1 MHPILA
7 KRERLLLYLA
17 LWIVFGLLLATVITV
32 GTRTPFLWA
41 AIFTLPLAMLLG
53 LLSLPYWYLVRVLP
67 ADATPL
73 PRLAGTWLGVGFV
86 SLAVWIGVAIL
97 WRTLLIRV
105 VTGQWLEWDPTPMTT
120 LLLFNGAIGLFV
132 ALLGHYML
140 AAFDRSV
147 LAERRALELRVLARE
162 AELRSLR
169 GQLDPHFLF
178 NSLNSVAALIGTD
191 AQAARRMCY
200 LMAGFFRKSLGL
212 GGQDSIALAEELS
225 LAETFLAIEEV
236 RFGARLRKRFDV
248 DRDALTLAV
257 PPLVLQPLVEN
268 AVHHGVAHL
277 LDGGEV
283 MVRARQRDG
292 LLELAVENPCDPDR
306 PPSRGAGVG
315 LANVRSRINALFGH
329 RASVDVSSAPD
340 SFRVSIVLPASP
352 AVGSACAS

>member
-1 MHPILA
+1 MHPIVA
-7 KRERLLLYLA
+7 RRERLLLYLS
-17 LWIVFGLLLATVITV
+17 LWIVFGILMATVITV
-32 GTRTPFLWA
+32 GSPTPFLSSVRFA
-41 AIFTLPLAMLLG
+41 LPLALLLG
-53 LLSLPYWYLVRVLP
+53 ALSLPYWYLVRVLP
-67 ADATPL
+67 ADSTPL
-73 PRLAGTWLGVGFV
+73 ARLAGTWLGVGFV
-86 SLAVWIGVAIL
+86 SLAIWIAAGIG
-97 WRTLLIRV
+97 WQSLLMRLAM
-105 VTGQWLEWDPTPMTT
+105 GRWQEWDATPLTFLM
-120 LLLFNGAIGLFV
+120 LFSGAIGLLV

-147 LAERRALELRVLARE
+147 QAERRALELRVLARE

-191 AQAARRMCY
+191 AQAARRMCF

-212 GGQDSIALAEELS
+212 GGQQSIPLSEEIS
-225 LAETFLAIEEV
+225 LAQTFLAIEEV
-236 RFGARLRKRFDV
+236 RFGERLRKKFEV
-248 DRDALTLAV
+248 DPDALSLAV

-277 LDGGEV
+277 VDGGEI

-315 LANVRSRINALFGH
+315 IANVRSRIEALFGH
-329 RASVDVSSAPD
+329 RGSVDVSAAPD
-340 SFRVSIVLPASP
+340 SFRVSIVLPATP
-352 AVGSACAS
+352 VVG